1 MQLNSTHWLQT
12 RPLISWLEHQ
22 YALLTEH
29 TAILLTADSAKDLP
43 STCPAAL
50 QSCKIVIPEHEMRTA
65 PADWVEVISD
75 AQWVELITHTQH
87 WIW

>member
-12 RPLISWLEHQ
+12 RPLIRWLEHQ
-22 YALLTEH
+22 YTLLTEH